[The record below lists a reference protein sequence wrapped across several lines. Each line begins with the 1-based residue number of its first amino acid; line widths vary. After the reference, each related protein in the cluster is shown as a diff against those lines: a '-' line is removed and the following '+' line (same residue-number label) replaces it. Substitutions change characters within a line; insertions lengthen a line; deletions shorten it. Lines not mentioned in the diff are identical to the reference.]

1 MELFQ
6 RSKATILFI
15 QMGGTIDKDYPKTK
29 GGYNFEI
36 GPPAFEQ
43 ILAKIRPSLG
53 FKYDVKT
60 VCEKDSQEIDMDNR

>member
-1 MELFQ
+1 MDVFKKNKP
-6 RSKATILFI
+6 SILFL

-53 FKYDVKT
+53 FEYEVKT
-60 VCEKDSQEIDMDNR
+60 VCEKDSQEISYDDR